1 MLLKLPWILVE
12 VDAVPH
18 PALSMRQASETISPE
33 DRVSPLAHRP
43 TEKTENVS
51 WVSSLSP
58 NDFFTLYLWD
68 TLSRSLLLIV
78 YSLMPW
84 LLALS
89 LAVIEEVQW
98 YTFVPFF
105 SDFYFFKRLSLPLD
119 QSCAGPS
126 NICRAPFSQLPS
138 LAVSNIDWSRHW
150 KWNPDR
156 GFIGGQRCFQTNHI
170 KEL

>member
-1 MLLKLPWILVE
+1 MRSLIQRYRCVKLQKQSHQKTGSHRLLTGLQKKQKMFRGFR
-12 VDAVPH
+12 
-18 PALSMRQASETISPE
+18 ALARMIFS
-33 DRVSPLAHRP
+33 
-43 TEKTENVS
+43 
-51 WVSSLSP
+51 
-58 NDFFTLYLWD
+58 LYLWD